1 MTLLLLQCALL
12 VTLMSTYSNADYGD
26 SYRTASRQ
34 NADYSGLLNDRNIK
48 TQVSSSFVGRPIAFD
63 TVRRSNV
70 AMTPQY
76 GFAAKDEMRPSSGY
90 AQSRVLNFDNERRT
104 LPTTGYGQISVMSF
118 DEKPIVP
125 QGPSPCSSAAIGQR
139 LPNPADRS
147 SYIVCLDKIR
157 YEVMSCP
164 IELVFNDVLDQC
176 ERVTDEEAVC
186 RENPCMNG
194 GQCYATSPQTFK
206 CTCLE
211 AFTGERCE
219 VPIGSCAKQPCGPDA
234 ECWTLRAE
242 DYPQDY
248 VCLCNSRRSYGLSC
262 SQTVPDPCSEESREL
277 VQYYPFA
284 FSKQAYVQC
293 NGEITH
299 FRPCPSGLLW
309 SQEEKACRWPEMPT
323 QQQDYVSLQRVNT
336 YQQRPQYD
344 RSISQNTYGSQFSA
358 PSIDRRQQNDV
369 TSQSSYQ
376 QQPINTYGSSQVF
389 DVKEQQFLDQQ
400 RRRHKHHHSHTQKQR
415 LFGDVTS
422 SYANHNQQQEAYFQ
436 KQQVQPVSSVALDI
450 NTYRSQPSSSYGTSN
465 LLGQNAQSDMV
476 SARRVNSG
484 LFNSQ
489 SLPLVRKQSEYRRKR
504 QYGSQVQPLA
514 DITIQ
519 QPLVSSGYGSSSQ
532 LKQRDMRL
540 SSDLVGPSI
549 SQYGSQQSY
558 GGSQV
563 QPLADITIQQPIV
576 SSGYGSSSQLKQRDM
591 RLSSD
596 LVGPSISQ
604 YGSQSYGGSQV
615 QPLADITIQ
624 QPIVSSGYGSSSQF
638 RQSDMRLSNDFVRP
652 LKSQYSGQ
660 IQKQLDITPQSS
672 GYGSSMLKVNVQND
686 RPMTQLIQSSYQ
698 QQPMNTLGYSNQQIV
713 GGGLMEQQVRVQLTL
728 ADQICDGQRPETV
741 IPHPA
746 TTRKFIVC
754 LDSSKGAELSCP
766 DGLHYSTVTARCE
779 RKPGQT
785 ESPCALNPCLN
796 GGRCVEE
803 GSSYR
808 CDCPQGI
815 GGTQCELDVSACL
828 QNPCGQGQ
836 CQSFRFGAALT
847 YVCICQ
853 GDTYGPNCQ
862 QTLPN
867 PCRED
872 DTLPLGF
879 TDKGFIICD
888 SNRFFVETCP
898 GGLIWNNGEK
908 ACAWPGVQ
916 IQLQDQ
922 SDYYSKG
929 NIQVQLASNSYSAP
943 QYSNQRPSLDLS
955 SQRNSGYGE
964 KLLIREQP
972 LHKRKH
978 HKQKLVDDV
987 TSYSSQQP
995 VPTSELSYS
1004 GRQIQPLA
1012 DITIQQPI
1020 VSSGYG
1026 SSSQLKQ
1033 RDMRLSSDLVGPSV
1047 SQYGSQQSYGSSQVQ
1062 PLADITI
1069 QQPIVSSGYGSSS
1082 QLKQSDMRLSS
1093 DLVGPSIS
1101 QYGSQQSY
1109 SGSQVQPLADITI
1122 QQPIVSSGYG
1132 SSSQLK
1138 QSDMRLSSDLVQ
1150 QQRLPSVPQGLSTSQ
1165 ESPITGYG
1173 K

>member
-576 SSGYGSSSQLKQRDM
+576 SSGYGSSSQ
-591 RLSSD
+591 
-596 LVGPSISQ
+596 
-604 YGSQSYGGSQV
+604 
-615 QPLADITIQ
+615 
-624 QPIVSSGYGSSSQF
+624 F

-766 DGLHYSTVTARCE
+766 DGLHYSTVTE
-779 RKPGQT
+779 PGQT

-929 NIQVQLASNSYSAP
+929 NIQMQPAQYGQLSDLTQRRSGIDSYSAP
-943 QYSNQRPSLDLS
+943 QYSNQRLSLDLS

-964 KLLIREQP
+964 KLLRNQP
-972 LHKRKH
+972 FHKRKH
-978 HKQKLVDDV
+978 HKPTFAQEEKLFD
-987 TSYSSQQP
+987 QQQ

-1012 DITIQQPI
+1012 DISIQQPI

-1033 RDMRLSSDLVGPSV
+1033 R
-1047 SQYGSQQSYGSSQVQ
+1047 
-1062 PLADITI
+1062 
-1069 QQPIVSSGYGSSS
+1069 
-1082 QLKQSDMRLSS
+1082 
-1093 DLVGPSIS
+1093 
-1101 QYGSQQSY
+1101 
-1109 SGSQVQPLADITI
+1109 
-1122 QQPIVSSGYG
+1122 
-1132 SSSQLK
+1132 
-1138 QSDMRLSSDLVQ
+1138 DMRLSSDLVQ